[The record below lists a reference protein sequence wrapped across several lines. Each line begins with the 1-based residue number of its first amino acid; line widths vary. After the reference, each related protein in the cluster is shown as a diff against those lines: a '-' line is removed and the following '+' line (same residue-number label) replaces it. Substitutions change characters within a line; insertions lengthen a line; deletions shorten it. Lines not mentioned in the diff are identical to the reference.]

1 MNDHS
6 IINVLKK
13 CQNVCSNYVKFFDS
27 IIDYK
32 LMKKSCICQFLGT
45 QAATDYKQSRCE
57 VGDG

>member
-1 MNDHS
+1 MLS
-6 IINVLKK
+6 F
-13 CQNVCSNYVKFFDS
+13 CDS

-45 QAATDYKQSRCE
+45 QAATDYKQSIFK